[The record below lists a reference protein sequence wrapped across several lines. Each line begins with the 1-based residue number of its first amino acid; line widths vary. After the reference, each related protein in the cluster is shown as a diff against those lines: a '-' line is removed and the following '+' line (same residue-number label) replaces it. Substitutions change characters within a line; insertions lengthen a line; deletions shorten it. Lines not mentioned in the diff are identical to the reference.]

1 MTSFLARG
9 AAGGLGLLASGMCA
23 IAIDGPQP
31 GLWKVVTRA
40 EVNAVPAPAD
50 VKTRC
55 LKPADVA
62 DLEKTFAP
70 EYRVQ
75 GSTCAR
81 MDLQWSGQ
89 KLSWR
94 VQCTGPLSMDVAGTY
109 EFDGPRHYSGVV
121 TMLGSMAGRE
131 VRSRTT
137 LDGERIGE
145 CEPENGGRTTDDRK

>member
-1 MTSFLARG
+1 MASFLARG
-9 AAGGLGLLASGMCA
+9 AAAGLGLLASALGA
-23 IAIDGPQP
+23 AAVEGPQP
-31 GLWKVVTRA
+31 GLWRVVTRP
-40 EVNAVPAPAD
+40 EINAVAAPAD

-55 LKPADVA
+55 LKPEDVQ
-62 DLEKTFAP
+62 DLERTFAP

-94 VQCTGPLSMDVAGTY
+94 IQCTGPLTMDVAGTY
-109 EFDGPRHYSGVV
+109 EFDSPRHYSGVV

-131 VRSRTT
+131 MRSRTT
-137 LDGERIGE
+137 LEGERIGE
-145 CEPENGGRTTDDRK
+145 CEPEIRGQMPEDKK